1 LAVDTAYAYTRYLI
15 TMSVRH
21 GLLALLMSA
30 PKYGYQLRA
39 EFEAAAGGTWPLNI
53 GQVYTTLHR
62 LERDGLVRALEG
74 TDDGQRPYEITGQ
87 GRDELGRW
95 LLTPL
100 PRELQARSEL
110 ALKVSL
116 AVSVGADVPTVLQV
130 QRRATIELLQTLR
143 ANRQAEEPAGPPG
156 TGPWAGNYPADA
168 LAADALAFAAE
179 AEVHWLDHAEA
190 TLKRAARRPAPRAG
204 AISPTSTGKG
214 QAPTAKDQARKGT
227 T

>member
-1 LAVDTAYAYTRYLI
+1 
-15 TMSVRH
+15 MSVRH
-21 GLLALLMSA
+21 GLLALLTSA

-53 GQVYTTLHR
+53 GQVYTTLQR
-62 LERDGLVRALEG
+62 LERDGLVRALEE

-87 GRDELGRW
+87 GRDELSRW

-116 AVSVGADVPTVLQV
+116 AVSVGADVPTVLQA
-130 QRRATIELLQTLR
+130 QRRATIDLLQTLR
-143 ANRQAEEPAGPPG
+143 ANRRADEPAGPPG
-156 TGPWAGNYPADA
+156 QGPSAGSYPADV

-179 AEVHWLDHAEA
+179 AEVRWLDHVEA
-190 TLKRAARRPAPRAG
+190 TLKRAAGRTAPSAG
-204 AISPTSTGKG
+204 AISPASADSD
-214 QAPTAKDQARKGT
+214 QARTAKDQARKGT
-227 T
+227 A